1 MHKKYI
7 YKKKKKI
14 NFFFELI
21 RIKKIINFN
30 YKGLIQILKYYE
42 NFKGANNNKSFFKKI
57 KYRTIINPFKFEC
70 IHNTR
75 EGVQKVRGGHG
86 SLAPTSTTGVRY

>member
-1 MHKKYI
+1 MKTLREPI
-7 YKKKKKI
+7 ITNPLKKK
-14 NFFFELI
+14 N
-21 RIKKIINFN
+21 
-30 YKGLIQILKYYE
+30 
-42 NFKGANNNKSFFKKI
+42 I

-70 IHNTR
+70 IHNMR